1 MNKEIY
7 ESQRAAIHTRR
18 SGSLSNQADTPRT
31 KPRRA
36 NWARLALMV
45 SFFKSVGGGHGSGA
59 ADPRPDPRVAAVSLA
74 VPLGAFFS
82 AESLARIAI
91 PVGLTTAGNDLVLV
105 PRFHSERVLELCK
118 TCRRLSSH
126 PSAGHF
132 DWLSPWPVAVAQTV
146 AATQMRGG
154 LPNAQFTP
162 AERQKAFDAIA
173 AFFAQ
178 TL

>member
-1 MNKEIY
+1 MNKEMNQ
-7 ESQRAAIHTRR
+7 SQRAAIHTQR
-18 SGSLSNQADTPRT
+18 SGRLSHQADTPRT

-59 ADPRPDPRVAAVSLA
+59 ADPQPDPRMAAVSLA
-74 VPLGAFFS
+74 VPVGAFFS
-82 AESLARIAI
+82 AESLARVSI
-91 PVGLTTAGNDLVLV
+91 PVGLTKAGNDLVLV

>member
-1 MNKEIY
+1 MNKEMNQ
-7 ESQRAAIHTRR
+7 SQRAAIHTQR
-18 SGSLSNQADTPRT
+18 SGRLSHQADTPRT

-59 ADPRPDPRVAAVSLA
+59 ADPQPDPRVAAVSLA

-82 AESLARIAI
+82 AESLARVSI

-132 DWLSPWPVAVAQTV
+132 DWLTPWRQAVAQTV

-154 LPNAQFTP
+154 LPTSQFKA
-162 AERQKAFDAIA
+162 AERQMALDANA
-173 AFFAQ
+173 VFFAQ
-178 TL
+178 SL